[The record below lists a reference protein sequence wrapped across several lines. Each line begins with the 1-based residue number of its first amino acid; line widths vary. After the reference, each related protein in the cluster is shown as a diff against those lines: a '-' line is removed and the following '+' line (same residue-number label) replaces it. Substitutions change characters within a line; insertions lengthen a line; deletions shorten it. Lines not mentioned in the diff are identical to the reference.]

1 MRRIGGVCAV
11 IAAVLLLGFVA
22 AAQNAGELS
31 VTGAVP
37 KELHLSLADLKKIAH
52 TSVKGTDHNGAAHTY
67 DGVALQ
73 ELLGQAG
80 APHGD
85 GLRGK
90 NMALVVVAEAS
101 DGYKA
106 AFTLTELDA
115 DFGNLQ
121 VLVADA
127 ADGKA
132 LGEKEGPV
140 RLVVPS
146 DKRQA
151 RWVRMLT
158 TVKVVSL
165 E

>member
-1 MRRIGGVCAV
+1 MKRMRRLWAV
-11 IAAVLLLGFVA
+11 IVAALLLGFAA
-22 AAQNAGELS
+22 AAQNADELS
-31 VTGAVP
+31 VTGAVA
-37 KELHLSLADLKKIAH
+37 KELHLSAADLKKLAH
-52 TSVKGTDHNGAAHTY
+52 TSVTAKDHSGASHTY

-90 NMALVVVAEAS
+90 NMAMVVVAEAS

-140 RLVVPS
+140 RLVVPG

-151 RWVRMLT
+151 RWVRMLKT
-158 TVKVVSL
+158 LKVVSV